1 MAVHYYDEDNIDIGK
16 PVNGNI
22 VVNHAIELT
31 EEEKNKA
38 RREAIQRFH
47 NEAYNNLK
55 RKKNKAVNQTQNQ
68 ASLFDF

>member
-31 EEEKNKA
+31 EEEKTKA

-47 NEAYNNLK
+47 NEAYSNLK